1 MHGQQL
7 HAGRTGVDHDRGA
20 GRRAARR
27 DVTATMQGPDQD
39 TAGARLY
46 DATAARASAVVLRA
60 YSTSFGL
67 GTRLL
72 GGPARH
78 DIEAVYALVRLADEV
93 VDTYR
98 GPDAAAELDELEA
111 QTARALVT
119 GYSTNVVVHAFAR
132 TARRTGIGHAEV
144 DPFFASMRADL
155 TVRTHDRESYERYV
169 YGSAEVVGVMCLRV
183 FLAAER
189 GPGDPPVEPSARA
202 VAGAR
207 ALGAAFQK
215 INFLRDLGADR
226 GDLGRSYF
234 PDVDPEHLTD
244 ADVRAVLD
252 EVAGDLA
259 VARAALPELPPRAR
273 CAVEA
278 TLALYARLLDRLAAT
293 PAEDLAARRVRV
305 PGPEKAAVVGGVV
318 GRALAGAAV
327 RRGRPWAERAAAV
340 VRERVGGRA

>member
-1 MHGQQL
+1 M
-7 HAGRTGVDHDRGA
+7 RT
-20 GRRAARR
+20 
-27 DVTATMQGPDQD
+27 PDDD
-39 TAGARLY
+39 TTGARLY

-72 GGPARH
+72 GPRTRR

-98 GPDAAAELDELEA
+98 GPDAGAELDELEA

-169 YGSAEVVGVMCLRV
+169 YGSAEVVGLMCLRV
-183 FLAAER
+183 FLDAER
-189 GPGDPPVEPSARA
+189 GPGDPPVEPSAAA

-207 ALGAAFQK
+207 GLGAAFQK

-252 EVAGDLA
+252 EVEHDLA

-273 CAVEA
+273 VAVEA
-278 TLALYARLLDRLAAT
+278 TLALYARLLDRLATT
-293 PAEDLAARRVRV
+293 PAEDLEGRRVRV

-318 GRALAGAAV
+318 GRAVAGAAA
-327 RRGRPWAERAAAV
+327 RRARPVATRLVAAARAAAGA
-340 VRERVGGRA
+340 RTTAGRRP

>member
-1 MHGQQL
+1 M
-7 HAGRTGVDHDRGA
+7 R
-20 GRRAARR
+20 
-27 DVTATMQGPDQD
+27 GPDQD
-39 TAGARLY
+39 APAGRLY

-72 GGPARH
+72 GGRARH

-98 GPDAAAELDELEA
+98 GPDAGAELDELEA

-155 TVRTHDRESYERYV
+155 TVREHDRESYERYV
-169 YGSAEVVGVMCLRV
+169 YGSAEVVGIMCLRV
-183 FLAAER
+183 FLSADR
-189 GPGDPPVEPSARA
+189 GPDDPPVEPTARA

-226 GDLGRSYF
+226 GDLGRSYL
-234 PDVDPEHLTD
+234 PGVDAEHLTD

-252 EVAGDLA
+252 EVARDLD

-278 TLALYARLLDRLAAT
+278 TLALYGRLLERLAAT
-293 PAEDLAARRVRV
+293 PAAELAARRVRV
-305 PGPEKAAVVGGVV
+305 PGPEKAVVVGGVV
-318 GRALAGAAV
+318 GRALAGAAA
-327 RRGRPWAERAAAV
+327 RRGRPLVARAASAVRAAA
-340 VRERVGGRA
+340 GGRA